1 MTYESQLQKLRIH
14 YRKFGN
20 LPTYDRMR
28 EIFGCKSKSTA
39 YYAINRLVAS
49 GFLRRN
55 KQRLMP
61 GPNFEEMAFFHS
73 VKAGFPGPA
82 EEEAND
88 RMSLDRYLVEQP
100 NSTVFVR
107 VKGESMRGAG
117 ILNGDIAI
125 VERRAEASIGQTIVV
140 NLEGQ
145 LALKTLKKQ
154 GNHFFLESAHPDY
167 PSLPLEDCVTSD
179 MVGVVKGV
187 VRKY

>member
-14 YRKFGN
+14 YRKYGN

-28 EIFGCKSKSTA
+28 EIFGCKSRSTA
-39 YYAINRLVAS
+39 YYTVNRLIAA

-55 KQRLMP
+55 KQHLIP
-61 GPNFEEMAFFHS
+61 GPKFDEMSFFNS

-88 RMSLDRYLVEQP
+88 RMSLDSYLVDHP

-107 VKGESMRGAG
+107 VKGDSMSGAG
-117 ILNGDIAI
+117 ILNGDIA
-125 VERRAEASIGQTIVV
+125 VVQRSSEVGLGQTIVV
-140 NLEGQ
+140 NLEGE
-145 LALKTLKKQ
+145 LVIKRLGRQ
-154 GNHFFLESAHPDY
+154 GNNFFLESANPDY
-167 PSLPLEDCVTSD
+167 PSLPLEDHVSSD
-179 MVGVVKGV
+179 MVGVVRGV

>member
-28 EIFGCKSKSTA
+28 EIFGCKSRSTA
-39 YYAINRLVAS
+39 YYTVNRLIAA
-49 GFLRRN
+49 GFLRRR
-55 KQRLMP
+55 KQQLIP
-61 GPNFEEMAFFHS
+61 GPKFDEMSFFSS

-88 RMSLDRYLVEQP
+88 RMSLDQYLIDQP

-107 VKGESMRGAG
+107 VKGDSMNGAG
-117 ILNGDIAI
+117 ILNGDIAV
-125 VERRAEASIGQTIVV
+125 VERRSDMRLGQTVVV
-140 NLEGQ
+140 NLEGE
-145 LALKTLKKQ
+145 LVIKRLNKQ
-154 GNHFFLESAHPDY
+154 GNYFFLESAHPEY
-167 PSLPLEDCVTSD
+167 PDLPLEDYVASD

>member
-14 YRKFGN
+14 YRKYGN

-49 GFLRRN
+49 GFLKRR
-55 KQRLMP
+55 KQQLIP
-61 GPNFEEMAFFHS
+61 GPKFDEMSFFNS
-73 VKAGFPGPA
+73 VRAGFPGPA

-88 RMSLDRYLVEQP
+88 RMSLDDYLVEQP

-107 VKGESMRGAG
+107 VKGDSMMEAG
-117 ILNGDIAI
+117 ILNGDLA
-125 VERRAEASIGQTIVV
+125 VVQRSSEMQLGQTVVV
-140 NLEGQ
+140 NLEGELVIKR
-145 LALKTLKKQ
+145 LAKQ
-154 GNHFFLESAHPDY
+154 GNHFFLESAHPEY
-167 PSLPLEDCVTSD
+167 PRLPLEDYISSD

>member
-20 LPTYDRMR
+20 LPTYEKMR

-39 YYAINRLVAS
+39 FYTINRLIAS

-55 KQRLMP
+55 KQKLMP
-61 GPNFEEMAFFHS
+61 GPNFEEMSFFNS

-88 RMSLDRYLVEQP
+88 HMSLDRYLVEQP

-107 VKGESMRGAG
+107 VKGESMKNAG

-125 VERRAEASIGQTIVV
+125 VERSAEARLGQMIVV
-140 NLEGQ
+140 NLEGE
-145 LALKTLKKQ
+145 LAVKILKKQ
-154 GNHFFLESAHPDY
+154 GNHFFLESANPKY
-167 PSLPLEDCVTSD
+167 PSLPLEDYVTNN
-179 MVGVVKGV
+179 MVGVVKGIA
-187 VRKY
+187 RKC

>member
-14 YRKFGN
+14 YRKYGN

-39 YYAINRLVAS
+39 YYAVNRLIAA
-49 GFLRRN
+49 GFLKRR
-55 KQRLMP
+55 KQHLIP
-61 GPNFEEMAFFHS
+61 GPKFEEMSFFNS

-88 RMSLDRYLVEQP
+88 RMSLDAYLVDHP

-107 VKGESMRGAG
+107 VKGDSMIGMG
-117 ILNGDIAI
+117 ILHGDIAI
-125 VERRAEASIGQTIVV
+125 VQRSSEMSLGQTVVV
-140 NLEGQ
+140 NLEGEMVI
-145 LALKTLKKQ
+145 KTLRKQ
-154 GNHFFLESAHPDY
+154 DNRFFLESAHPEF
-167 PSLPLEDCVTSD
+167 PSLPLEDYVASD
-179 MVGVVKGV
+179 MVGVVRGV